1 MDKLQYKS
9 ISYLIGFSHIKV
21 WMLTGKEWEPERLM
35 ETWGVKPMGVGNYV
49 LSHISLFWQQDQ
61 LFFPF

>member
-21 WMLTGKEWEPERLM
+21 WMLTSKEWEPERLM

-49 LSHISLFWQQDQ
+49 LSHISLF
-61 LFFPF
+61 